1 MEKNADFHIK
11 YCELRTL
18 VETDALFGILE
29 RSNFKI
35 NTPNRFLDQK
45 YVRKD
50 S

>member
-18 VETDALFGILE
+18 VETDALFGIFE

-35 NTPNRFLDQK
+35 DTLNRFVVQK
-45 YVRKD
+45 YMKKD